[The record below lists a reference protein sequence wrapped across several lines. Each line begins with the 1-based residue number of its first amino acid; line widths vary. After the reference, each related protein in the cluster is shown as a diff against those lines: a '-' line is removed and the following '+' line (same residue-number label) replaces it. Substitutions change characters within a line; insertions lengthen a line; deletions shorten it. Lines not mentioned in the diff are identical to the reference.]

1 MRLERDGDRP
11 WLVWAAG
18 LGGHGATASAAV
30 GERVADIVA
39 TALAR

>member
-1 MRLERDGDRP
+1 MRLGRDPSRP

-30 GERVADIVA
+30 GRVVA
-39 TALAR
+39 AAVIDALAS